1 MKGATAELCAKT
13 IRTPRM
19 KRVSNMGASH
29 HLFTLQ
35 KNDSNSPIVLK
46 RLAAVLTALKAP
58 IVVSLTLHLIAVE
71 TEVRG
76 LADLT

>member
-19 KRVSNMGASH
+19 KRVTNMGASH
-29 HLFTLQ
+29 HLFILQ
-35 KNDSNSPIVLK
+35 KNDSNSPTVLN
-46 RLAAVLTALKAP
+46 RLAAVLTAFKAP

-71 TEVRG
+71 TGVRA
-76 LADLT
+76 LPI

>member
-1 MKGATAELCAKT
+1 
-13 IRTPRM
+13 
-19 KRVSNMGASH
+19 MGASH

-76 LADLT
+76 LTDLT